1 LRHGL
6 SGSESAFENA
16 EDDVSTSFSEEKE
29 AKRLWLIEAFGADRA
44 QARRKRNFLLLFF
57 AC

>member
-29 AKRLWLIEAFGADRA
+29 AKRLWLIAVSGADRA
-44 QARRKRNFLLLFF
+44 QARRKQNFLLLF
-57 AC
+57 